1 VSIVSKMLQTFGAL
15 ETKPRKVKLEGTFVS
30 LYVDPLYGESLK
42 IIFITVFF
50 YFTKNLL
57 RFTTFATKAFRQR
70 V

>member
-1 VSIVSKMLQTFGAL
+1 LYQRCCKTFGVL

-42 IIFITVFF
+42 IIFDNCVFVF
-50 YFTKNLL
+50 HKKFAKVYNL
-57 RFTTFATKAFRQR
+57 ATKAFRQR